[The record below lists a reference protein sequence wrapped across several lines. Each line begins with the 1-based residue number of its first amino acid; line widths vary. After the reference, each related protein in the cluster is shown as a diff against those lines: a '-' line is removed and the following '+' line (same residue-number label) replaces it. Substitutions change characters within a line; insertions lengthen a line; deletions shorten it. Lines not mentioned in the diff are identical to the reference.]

1 MTDREFL
8 DEIENFSLDKED
20 LNKKVDDLLEK
31 RTGKVPLIHF
41 IIVHKNCKLSE
52 AM

>member
-20 LNKKVDDLLEK
+20 LNKKLM
-31 RTGKVPLIHF
+31 IY
-41 IIVHKNCKLSE
+41 
-52 AM
+52 